1 MNSWT
6 HFFPATHKA
15 IAYATALLIC
25 FSACHRTKL
34 PLSAYHTSVQQN
46 HTLRQGVKGK
56 VLFREGDFLPDG
68 QPGNN
73 ARIYGVERTVL
84 VYELTSQRA
93 VELGEGDFLTN
104 VLSEYKDSVRSNEYG
119 VFQISLSPGKYSL
132 FVRENSRIYSR
143 VNEKGYYWPVEVK
156 KDSISLITLEVEYRA
171 KY

>member
-1 MNSWT
+1 MNLWI
-6 HFFPATHKA
+6 HFSPAMTKA
-15 IAYATALLIC
+15 AVLAAVLVIC
-25 FSACHRTKL
+25 LCACHHSKV
-34 PLSAYHTSVQQN
+34 PLSAYHTAVSQN
-46 HTLRQGVKGK
+46 HAFKQGVKGQ
-56 VLFREGDFLPDG
+56 VLFREGDFKSDG

-104 VLSEYKDSVRSNEYG
+104 VMSEYKDSVRTNEYG
-119 VFQISLSPGKYSL
+119 VFQISLNPGKYSL

-143 VNEKGYYWPVEVK
+143 VNERGYYWPVEVK
-156 KDSISLITLEVEYRA
+156 KDSIAKMTLEIEYRA